1 MASVIQPRKIIRQP
15 TNLRLECLFICLN
28 RSGGT
33 LTNTSLIMQ
42 KVIILCLAVMVSL
55 SSCVSKKQFEDLQ
68 AKYAGSAEEI
78 ANRDRELNAYAK
90 RLADCERREATLQ
103 GSVERAQGEVTIR
116 EEQIAD
122 LKKQRDNSVQ
132 QVGDLTVLS
141 QGANQNIGNTLKQ
154 LEGKDKYI
162 RLLQNAKSKADS
174 INLALAINL
183 KQVLRDGID
192 DQDVDI
198 KVDKTVVY
206 INLSDKMLYKSGSYE
221 ITDRAGEVLAKIAA
235 IAKSRPGLD
244 LMIEGYT
251 DNVGIS
257 TNCIKDNWDL
267 SVLRSTSVVKAL
279 QKDYG
284 IDPNRLIAAG
294 RGEYNTL
301 ASNDTAEGRSTN
313 RRTRIILLPRL
324 NQFYD
329 LLDPNKL
336 PE

>member
-1 MASVIQPRKIIRQP
+1 MQKIII
-15 TNLRLECLFICLN
+15 LSFALFL
-28 RSGGT
+28 
-33 LTNTSLIMQ
+33 
-42 KVIILCLAVMVSL
+42 SL
-55 SSCVSKKQFEDLQ
+55 SSCVSKKQYEDLQ
-68 AKYAGSAEEI
+68 TRYDRYEQDLAQ
-78 ANRDRELNAYAK
+78 RDRELNEYAK
-90 RLADCERREATLQ
+90 RLADCERRETALQ
-103 GSVERAQGEVTIR
+103 GQVSNAQTQVQIR
-116 EEQIAD
+116 EEQIED
-122 LKKQRDNSVQ
+122 LKKQRDKTVE

-174 INLALAINL
+174 INLALAVNL
-183 KQVLRDGID
+183 KQVLREGID

-221 ITDRAGEVLAKIAA
+221 ITDRAGEVLQKIAT
-235 IAKSRPGLD
+235 IAKSRPNLE
-244 LMIEGYT
+244 LMVEGYT
-251 DNVGIS
+251 DNVSIN

-267 SVLRSTSVVKAL
+267 SVLRATSVVKAL
-279 QKDYG
+279 QRNYG
-284 IDPNRLIAAG
+284 IDPNRLVAAG
-294 RGEYNTL
+294 RGEYNAL

-313 RRTRIILLPRL
+313 RRTRIILLPKL

-329 LLDPNKL
+329 LLDPKKL

>member
-1 MASVIQPRKIIRQP
+1 
-15 TNLRLECLFICLN
+15 
-28 RSGGT
+28 
-33 LTNTSLIMQ
+33 MQ
-42 KVIILCLAVMVSL
+42 KLIIFCLTLAVSL
-55 SSCVSKKQFEDLQ
+55 SSCVSKKQYEDLQ
-68 AKYAGSAEEI
+68 ARYDGSAEEI

-90 RLADCERREATLQ
+90 RLADCERRETALQ
-103 GSVERAQGEVTIR
+103 GNVERVRSEVRIR
-116 EEQIAD
+116 EEQIED
-122 LKKQRDNSVQ
+122 LKKQRDNSVR

-183 KQVLRDGID
+183 KQVLREGID

-221 ITDRAGEVLAKIAA
+221 ITERAGEVLQKIAT
-235 IAKSRPGLD
+235 IAKSRPTLD
-244 LMIEGYT
+244 LMVEGYT
-251 DNVGIS
+251 DNVSIN

-267 SVLRSTSVVKAL
+267 SVFRATSVVKAL
-279 QKDYG
+279 QKQYG
-284 IDPNRLIAAG
+284 IDPNRLIASG

-313 RRTRIILLPRL
+313 RRTRIILLPKL

>member
-1 MASVIQPRKIIRQP
+1 MRI
-15 TNLRLECLFICLN
+15 LFFF
-28 RSGGT
+28 
-33 LTNTSLIMQ
+33 SLA
-42 KVIILCLAVMVSL
+42 LMVSL
-55 SSCVSKKQFEDLQ
+55 SSCVSKKQYDELQ
-68 AKYAGSAEEI
+68 ASTAE
-78 ANRDRELNAYAK
+78 
-90 RLADCERREATLQ
+90 RLAAQQEAISKHNQEINRYAERLAECERREAVVKTQ
-103 GSVERAQGEVTIR
+103 VDAAQTQVKIR

-122 LKKQRDNSVQ
+122 LQKQRDQ
-132 QVGDLTVLS
+132 QATQVGDLTVLS
-141 QGANQNIGNTLKQ
+141 QGANQNINNTLKQ

-174 INLALAINL
+174 INLALAVNL
-183 KQVLRDGID
+183 KQVLKEGID

-221 ITDRAGEVLAKIAA
+221 ITDRAGEILAKIAA
-235 IAKSRPGLD
+235 IAKSRPTLD
-244 LMIEGYT
+244 LMVEGYT
-251 DNVGIS
+251 DNVSIN

-279 QKDYG
+279 QTKYG
-284 IDPNRLIAAG
+284 IDPNRLIASG

-313 RRTRIILLPRL
+313 RRTRIILLPKL

>member
-1 MASVIQPRKIIRQP
+1 
-15 TNLRLECLFICLN
+15 
-28 RSGGT
+28 
-33 LTNTSLIMQ
+33 MQ
-42 KVIILCLAVMVSL
+42 KLLILSLALMVSL
-55 SSCVSKKQFEDLQ
+55 TSCVSQKKYDELQ
-68 AKYAGSAEEI
+68 ASIDAREAALRGDLSK
-78 ANRDRELNAYAK
+78 RDQELNRYAE
-90 RLADCERREATLQ
+90 RLADCERRETQLQ
-103 GSVERAQGEVTIR
+103 GQVQNAETQVKIR
-116 EEQIAD
+116 EEQITD
-122 LKKQRDNSVQ
+122 LKQQRDRSVE

-141 QGANQNIGNTLKQ
+141 QGANANIGNTLKQ

-174 INLALAINL
+174 INLALAVNL

-235 IAKSRPGLD
+235 IAKSRPNLE
-244 LMIEGYT
+244 LMVEGYT
-251 DNVGIS
+251 DNVGIN

-279 QKDYG
+279 QTDYG
-284 IDPNRLIAAG
+284 IDPNRLVAAG
-294 RGEYNTL
+294 RGQYNAL
-301 ASNDTAEGRSTN
+301 ASNDTADGRSTN
-313 RRTRIILLPRL
+313 RRTRIILLPKL
-324 NQFYD
+324 NEFYD
-329 LLDPNKL
+329 LLDPTKI